1 MTGSIRFIFIIFEE
15 HSFQL
20 LVKERKY
27 QQYQAQN
34 DKHNDLTDS
43 RHCPQIIKYK
53 FISPSE
59 SVSAERFQKLKD

>member
-43 RHCPQIIKYK
+43 RHCP
-53 FISPSE
+53 
-59 SVSAERFQKLKD
+59 

>member
-34 DKHNDLTDS
+34 DKYYDLTDS
-43 RHCPQIIKYK
+43 RLA
-53 FISPSE
+53 ISPSE

>member
-34 DKHNDLTDS
+34 DKHNDCLLYTSDAAD
-43 RHCPQIIKYK
+43 
-53 FISPSE
+53 E
-59 SVSAERFQKLKD
+59 

>member
-34 DKHNDLTDS
+34 DKYYDNDKD
-43 RHCPQIIKYK
+43 YK
-53 FISPSE
+53 KVNE
-59 SVSAERFQKLKD
+59 

>member
-34 DKHNDLTDS
+34 DKYYDLTDS
-43 RHCPQIIKYK
+43 RHCP
-53 FISPSE
+53 
-59 SVSAERFQKLKD
+59 SVLQNQFQQNDSKS